1 MTRVLVCL
9 HPVPASGGSCAVSAY
24 IEQPSVLPP
33 LTIEEANDI
42 GAAMLL
48 ALASVMAVKVALRK
62 SQ

>member
-9 HPVPASGGSCAVSAY
+9 DPVPASDGSCAESAY